1 MSNIENQ
8 IKILLN
14 LFNSAKF
21 DILISKAKKLIKK
34 APEYLILYNI
44 LGSAYQNIGD
54 LKLAKETF
62 LKGYKMEPKNIA
74 IMNNLANVY
83 KNIGEIQQSE
93 DLFKKIIEKKPD
105 YINAYVNY
113 GNLKRDNNDFEFA
126 IDLYNKALKINSQI
140 PAVLYS
146 LALAYQGLGKFELA
160 IDYAKKTLEIEP
172 KFTQADMLI
181 SQSKKYQAGDLHYE
195 EMNLKINSLIL
206 NEEQKI
212 NLLFALAKAEEDM
225 DLIKKSFNNFNIANS
240 IRRKSLNFNINNETT
255 FFNQLKNI
263 FTKID
268 LSQKFINNCIDS
280 NLIKIPK
287 DKKDKVRKFI
297 SSMPRDYLIVLS
309 EKIVPEILD
318 EEESALKILGEKKRA
333 LTFPQLSETWGQ
345 SHQTW
350 KNRQTEALKAVKT
363 FLNKEKDD
371 ALHTQL
377 LKIFI
382 NIFEN
387 EDFEDI
393 RLHQKGIENLSAR
406 KYLQGSGM
414 ATYKNKTGNFDILGC
429 LPGEK
434 EAEQISII
442 EGRFVD
448 HLDITEARKV
458 ACIGI
463 DMKIELFGTDAS
475 PIGEY
480 ININGI
486 PFKVIGFFSDQGGD
500 RDVRRA
506 WLPLSTHQ
514 KVFGD
519 PMRVD
524 RMVMT
529 TGDATIEEADQIV
542 SDLRTRLSQRLNVA
556 LQHG

>member
-1 MSNIENQ
+1 MSNMENE

-206 NEEQKI
+206 NDEQKT
-212 NLLFALAKAEEDM
+212 NLLFSLAKAEEDM
-225 DLIKKSFNNFNIANS
+225 GLIEKSFNNLDIANS
-240 IRRKSLNFNINNETT
+240 TRRKSLNFNINNETN
-255 FFNQLKNI
+255 FFNQLKKI
-263 FTKID
+263 FSKTK
-268 LSQKFINNCIDS
+268 FDS
-280 NLIKIPK
+280 NITDIINEKKII
-287 DKKDKVRKFI
+287 FI
-297 SSMPRDYLIVLS
+297 LGMPRSGTSLAEQIITSHSSVFG
-309 EKIVPEILD
+309 
-318 EEESALKILGEKKRA
+318 AGE
-333 LTFPQLSETWGQ
+333 LPQLS
-345 SHQTW
+345 
-350 KNRQTEALKAVKT
+350 RIVKT
-363 FLNKEKDD
+363 RLMDDDNLSKEKISNLFSNEEFVNELRADYYDFLKRFNSSKPFITDKAPLNFRWIGFIKILFPNSKIIHCSRNAKDNCLSIFKNFFEGGLDFGYNQKELGTYYNLYLDLMNFWEEQFPNTIYNAQYEKIIEDPENEIKKMIKFCDLRWEENCLKFYNNKSPIKTLSTAQARKPIYKSSKNSFEKFAPYLKDLNK
-371 ALHTQL
+371 L
-377 LKIFI
+377 I
-382 NIFEN
+382 
-387 EDFEDI
+387 
-393 RLHQKGIENLSAR
+393 
-406 KYLQGSGM
+406 
-414 ATYKNKTGNFDILGC
+414 
-429 LPGEK
+429 
-434 EAEQISII
+434 
-442 EGRFVD
+442 
-448 HLDITEARKV
+448 
-458 ACIGI
+458 
-463 DMKIELFGTDAS
+463 
-475 PIGEY
+475 
-480 ININGI
+480 
-486 PFKVIGFFSDQGGD
+486 
-500 RDVRRA
+500 
-506 WLPLSTHQ
+506 
-514 KVFGD
+514 
-519 PMRVD
+519 
-524 RMVMT
+524 
-529 TGDATIEEADQIV
+529 
-542 SDLRTRLSQRLNVA
+542 
-556 LQHG
+556 